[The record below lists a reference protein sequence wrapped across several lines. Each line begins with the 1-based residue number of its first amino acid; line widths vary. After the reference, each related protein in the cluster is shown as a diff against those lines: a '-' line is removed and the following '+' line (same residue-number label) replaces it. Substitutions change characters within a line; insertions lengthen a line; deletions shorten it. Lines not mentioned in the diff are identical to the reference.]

1 MKNTKPKRATRKA
14 ATKKRRSNKA
24 PSAKQLAARRKFA
37 MAAKARAKAAKA
49 GKRARNASI
58 DLGNNEKV
66 SIGIFKQSNGEF
78 LALTRTQSKYFK
90 TYRAA
95 EAWLRKRGYTATG
108 QKIVPNKTII
118 SKPKRVIVLN
128 PGATVRRKVRNSFVS
143 LRVHGQA
150 KKTPTGWKLGNK
162 TFPQG
167 TGIVPA
173 TRKGFY
179 LDRATG
185 TVFSK
190 VAKNAEKRNPKKASK
205 VRQLRETFTGTA
217 SRKTATMNASEGTP
231 ANLAKLGKL
240 ILIKTQRGTIQP
252 ASGTTWLCADAKG
265 KLHLTTT
272 VARLIDGPAQNF
284 GEVSQIEYE
293 ATKPHLGHTRPTI
306 FFHKMGEEGGKRP
319 VLIADGKGGLKLRG
333 GSYRIEREGIV
344 D

>member
-1 MKNTKPKRATRKA
+1 MKKNK
-14 ATKKRRSNKA
+14 TKKRRSNNT

-49 GKRARNASI
+49 KKKGRINVSQKNKAPRIVRPTGSSKLRPSRFASTVKHSSVRSKNIQQAR
-58 DLGNNEKV
+58 
-66 SIGIFKQSNGEF
+66 
-78 LALTRTQSKYFK
+78 TR
-90 TYRAA
+90 
-95 EAWLRKRGYTATG
+95 
-108 QKIVPNKTII
+108 NKTII

-143 LRVHGQA
+143 LKVHGQA
-150 KKTPTGWKLGNK
+150 KKTPSGWKLGNK

-173 TRKGFY
+173 SRKGYY
-179 LDRATG
+179 LDKATG

-190 VAKNAEKRNPKKASK
+190 RVLNPRKRNTAKASPK
-205 VRQLRETFTGTA
+205 VRELREKFTGTA

-231 ANLAKLGKL
+231 TNLAKLGKL
-240 ILIKTQRGTIQP
+240 LIIITETSNIYPAKT
-252 ASGTTWLCADAKG
+252 GTTWLCADAKG

-272 VARLIDGPAQNF
+272 ADRLIDSPARNF
-284 GEVSQIEYE
+284 GEVIQIEYE
-293 ATKPHLGHTRPTI
+293 AIKPHLGHKRPTI

>member
-1 MKNTKPKRATRKA
+1 MKKRASKKRVTRKA

-37 MAAKARAKAAKA
+37 MAAKARSKAAKA
-49 GKRARNASI
+49 KKR
-58 DLGNNEKV
+58 
-66 SIGIFKQSNGEF
+66 
-78 LALTRTQSKYFK
+78 TR
-90 TYRAA
+90 
-95 EAWLRKRGYTATG
+95 
-108 QKIVPNKTII
+108 NKTII

-143 LRVHGQA
+143 LKVHGQA
-150 KKTPTGWKLGNK
+150 KKTPSGWKLGNK

-173 TRKGFY
+173 SRKGYY
-179 LDRATG
+179 LDKATG

-190 VAKNAEKRNPKKASK
+190 RVLNPRKRNTTKASPK
-205 VRQLRETFTGTA
+205 VRELRETFTGTA

-231 ANLAKLGKL
+231 ASLAKLGKL
-240 ILIKTQRGTIQP
+240 VLIKTELATVKP
-252 ASGTTWLCADAKG
+252 TSGVAATWLCADAKG

-272 VARLIDGPAQNF
+272 AARLVDGPAENF
-284 GEVSQIEYE
+284 GEVVQIEYE
-293 ATKPHLGHTRPTI
+293 AIKPHLGHKRPTI
-306 FFHKMGEEGGKRP
+306 FFHKMGEEGGRRP

>member
-1 MKNTKPKRATRKA
+1 M
-14 ATKKRRSNKA
+14 
-24 PSAKQLAARRKFA
+24 
-37 MAAKARAKAAKA
+37 
-49 GKRARNASI
+49 
-58 DLGNNEKV
+58 
-66 SIGIFKQSNGEF
+66 
-78 LALTRTQSKYFK
+78 
-90 TYRAA
+90 
-95 EAWLRKRGYTATG
+95 
-108 QKIVPNKTII
+108 
-118 SKPKRVIVLN
+118 LN

-143 LRVHGQA
+143 LKVHGQA

-173 TRKGFY
+173 SRKGFY

-190 VAKNAEKRNPKKASK
+190 RVLNPRKPKASPK
-205 VRQLRETFTGTA
+205 VRELREKFTGTA

-240 ILIKTQRGTIQP
+240 HVIITETSNIYPAKT
-252 ASGTTWLCADAKG
+252 GTTWLCADAKG
-265 KLHLTTT
+265 ELHLTTT
-272 VARLIDGPAQNF
+272 AERLIDGPARNF
-284 GEVSQIEYE
+284 GEVIQIEYE
-293 ATKPHLGHTRPTI
+293 ATKPHLGHSRPTI